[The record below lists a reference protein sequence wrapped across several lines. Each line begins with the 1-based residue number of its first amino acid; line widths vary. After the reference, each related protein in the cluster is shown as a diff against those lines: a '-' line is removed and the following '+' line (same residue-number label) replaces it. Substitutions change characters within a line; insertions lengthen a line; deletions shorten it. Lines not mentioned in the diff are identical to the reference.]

1 MGETTDRETDLKKNA
16 LGTAPVGRLAI
27 SLAFP
32 AIVAQACNALYTIID
47 RLFLARIP
55 QVGDLAMTGV
65 GVCFPILLAVSSFA
79 ALVGNGGAPLA
90 SIELG
95 RGDIRKAE
103 RILGSSVAALIAIS
117 IVLPVLLQVFKEPI
131 LFAFG
136 ASHDTI
142 AYAMRFLSVYLSG
155 TVFVQLALG
164 LNTFIAA
171 QGKARVAMVSTL
183 IGALLSVLL
192 DPLFIFTFNMGVCGA
207 ALANVVAQA
216 VSALW
221 VVAFLSSKRSIIR
234 LRLRDVRFNRL
245 LGPVLMLGVSP
256 FIMQLTEC
264 VIQVVFNSSLQRYG
278 GDAYVGAMTIITSL
292 MQLVWVFSNGAN
304 QGVQPIIGYNY
315 GARRFDRV
323 RRAYRGTLFTLIIV
337 NSVMVLTYAMFP
349 VTFAGLF
356 TSDQDIT
363 EVVVRMLPL
372 FSCGMGVFGV
382 QSATQCAFVGMGQ
395 AKPSLFLAVLRKI
408 ILLVPLAL
416 MLPHVAGLGAT
427 GVFLAEPIS
436 DVISAITAGILFH
449 RLSPRLLGA

>member
-1 MGETTDRETDLKKNA
+1 MNETTGEKPGVQGDA
-16 LGTAPVGRLAI
+16 LGTAPVGRLAV

-32 AIVAQACNALYTIID
+32 AVVAQACNALYTIID

-55 QVGDLAMTGV
+55 EVGDLAMTGV

-95 RGDIRKAE
+95 RGNIRKAE
-103 RILGSSVAALIAIS
+103 RILGTSVAALIAIS
-117 IVLPVLLQVFKEPI
+117 LVLPALLQLFKEPI

-136 ASHDTI
+136 ASRDTI
-142 AYAMRFLSVYLSG
+142 PYAVKFLSVYLSG

-164 LNTFIAA
+164 LNTFITA

-183 IGALLSVLL
+183 LGALLSVAL
-192 DPLFIFTFNMGVCGA
+192 DPLFIFTFDMGVYGA

-216 VSALW
+216 VSAVW
-221 VVAFLSSKRSIIR
+221 VIGFLCSKRSIIR
-234 LRLRDVRFNRL
+234 LHVRDIRFGRL
-245 LGPVLMLGVSP
+245 LGSVLMLGVSP

-323 RRAYRGTLFTLIIV
+323 KRAYRGMLFTLVIV
-337 NSVMVLTYAMFP
+337 NSIMVLTYAMFP

-363 EVVVRMLPL
+363 DVVVRMLPL

-395 AKPSLFLAVLRKI
+395 AKPSLFLAILRKI

-416 MLPHVAGLGAT
+416 ILPHLAGLGAS

-436 DVISAITAGILFH
+436 DVLSAIIAGLLFR
-449 RLSPRLLGA
+449 RLSPKLLAP

>member
-1 MGETTDRETDLKKNA
+1 MADAAEHEQRTGSP
-16 LGTAPVGRLAI
+16 LGTAPVGRLAV

-55 QVGDLAMTGV
+55 GIGDLAMTGV
-65 GVCFPILLAVSSFA
+65 GVCFPIILAVSSFA
-79 ALVGNGGAPLA
+79 ALIGSGGAPLA

-95 RGDIRKAE
+95 RGDVDKAE
-103 RILGSSVAALIAIS
+103 RILGTSVAALVIMA
-117 IVLPVLLQVFKEPI
+117 IVLPALLQAFREPI

-136 ASHDTI
+136 ASPDTI
-142 AYAMRFLSVYLSG
+142 PYATQFLSVYLSG
-155 TVFVQLALG
+155 TIFVQLALG
-164 LNTFIAA
+164 LNTFITA
-171 QGKARVAMVSTL
+171 QGKARIAMVSTL
-183 IGALLSVLL
+183 IGALLSVAL
-192 DPLFIFTFNMGVCGA
+192 DPLFIFTLHMSVYGA
-207 ALANVVAQA
+207 ALANVLAQA
-216 VSALW
+216 VSAAW
-221 VVAFLSSKRSIIR
+221 VVMFLSSKRSVIR
-234 LRLRDVRFNRL
+234 LRARNIRVGRT
-245 LGPVLMLGVSP
+245 LGSILMLGVSP

-292 MQLVWVFSNGAN
+292 MQLVRVFSNGAT

-315 GARRFDRV
+315 GAGKFDRV
-323 RRAYRGTLFTLIIV
+323 RRAYRGTTVTLIIL
-337 NSVMVLTYAMFP
+337 NSLMVLTYAMFP
-349 VTFAGLF
+349 FAFAGLF

-363 EVVVRMLPL
+363 DVVVRMLPL

-395 AKPSLFLAVLRKI
+395 AKPSLFLAILRKI

-416 MLPHVAGLGAT
+416 LLPHVANLGAA

-436 DVISAITAGILFH
+436 DVVSAITAGILFH
-449 RLSPRLLGA
+449 RLSPKLLGE